1 MTRITDMHGDLQA
14 ESSVRLFM
22 FSSGRG
28 HIVAAQLQAALLPI
42 EWNGME
48 WTRPLSGIQQT
59 HVHACVCCKQ
69 KKKFEKILP

>member
-14 ESSVRLFM
+14 ESSGRLFM

-42 EWNGME
+42 EWNGMD
-48 WTRPLSGIQQT
+48 
-59 HVHACVCCKQ
+59 
-69 KKKFEKILP
+69 